1 MHALVKTTLQDVPD
15 TNKSAMHVV
24 TMSDTI
30 CTYAAVSTGM
40 QALSLNKQQ
49 PAKGTE
55 DAIVVDKKS
64 LCT

>member
-1 MHALVKTTLQDVPD
+1 
-15 TNKSAMHVV
+15 MHVV